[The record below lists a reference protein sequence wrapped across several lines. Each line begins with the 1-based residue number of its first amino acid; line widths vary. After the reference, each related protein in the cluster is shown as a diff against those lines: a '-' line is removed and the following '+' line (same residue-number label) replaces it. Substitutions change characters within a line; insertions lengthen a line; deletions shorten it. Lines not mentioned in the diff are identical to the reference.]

1 MAEWGR
7 VVAGECPKDS
17 AGCKVAAKYGD
28 KCWNE
33 SDDKEA
39 ECAARRVGILLVD
52 TRQREEIALG

>member
-1 MAEWGR
+1 MGR

-52 TRQREEIALG
+52 TRQRER